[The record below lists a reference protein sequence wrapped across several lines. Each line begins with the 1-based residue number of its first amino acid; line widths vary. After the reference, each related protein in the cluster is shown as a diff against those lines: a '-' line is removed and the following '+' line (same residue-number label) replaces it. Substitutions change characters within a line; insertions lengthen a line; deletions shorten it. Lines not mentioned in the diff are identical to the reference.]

1 MKRLRFPALILVLAL
16 LLGSVPA
23 LAYNSGSL
31 LPQKRAY
38 STAFTDT
45 RGTWCDGYAQTCY
58 EAGLMDGTTAK
69 TFSPR
74 GPLTCA
80 QIMTITAR
88 LYKLLRGDASGFTAA
103 AAGDAWYQPY
113 MDYLTEL
120 SVSDSDLSD
129 ALNYVSDTPNEP
141 CDRYGFVYLLSAVLP
156 DSALT
161 SINTLTVLPDVS
173 SDETEIWDFYAAG
186 ILTGSDAYGTFNGD
200 TGLSR
205 GQAAAMLARIA
216 DPAQRVKFTPKVR
229 AYAQELLGTAPETT
243 VLTIDG
249 MAVSA
254 DFFLQALSSQVL
266 SQEAE
271 SRFAY
276 YDKYGQYWDA
286 YYQDE
291 DFQGDFAAY
300 LKEKH
305 GIDVS
310 SEAAVHWDTP
320 DKAGLTPAQKALQNT
335 LDSLKETAEI
345 EKHAAEYPLTAA
357 QKQEIAGEVSGYR
370 STFYGYSDAFI
381 TEMLTLQALS
391 QNLLKK
397 YAGAAGSYSDS
408 LAAAGCFYGRR
419 ITLYYDTSASAGAGL
434 SESEVKA
441 RAEEVRREASAHLGD
456 SDYFSYLQSRTH
468 TCGALRLENAG
479 ERVTLVGWME
489 NVREVGSNF
498 AFVVLRDFYGTT
510 QFVVETEEMM
520 TAVKAINKESTISV
534 RAPCAS
540 ARART
545 PSCPPATS
553 RSSPRRSR
561 CSAAAATT
569 SCPSRSTAAARP
581 TRPPPQVPLSRPAQ
595 SRRQKEHHPAL
606 QGRRRA
612 AQGHDRP
619 RLPGDHDAHPD
630 GLQPRGRAR
639 LSGARE
645 NHPGKFYALPQAPQ
659 QFKQLLMTS
668 GFDRYFQIAP
678 CFRDEDA
685 RGDRSPGE
693 FYQLDMEMAF
703 ASQEDVFAVLEDV
716 LPPIFAEYGTY
727 SVASAPR
734 SSASPTTT
742 RWSSTARTSPTCAST
757 CGLRTS
763 PLPAGCGFEP
773 FAAGSTSR
781 PSWSPILRRRASS
794 STSSAPTSRCRR
806 ASKPYWFR
814 STTDE
819 LLRRRRQVR
828 RAR

>member
-456 SDYFSYLQSRTH
+456 SDYFSYLCWKYSDDCSGDASVLDVSGLSSALQTALKNLSV
-468 TCGALRLENAG
+468 GALSG
-479 ERVTLVGWME
+479 
-489 NVREVGSNF
+489 
-498 AFVVLRDFYGTT
+498 VVQDP
-510 QFVVETEEMM
+510 EESSFSLYL
-520 TAVKAINKESTISV
+520 KDD
-534 RAPCAS
+534 
-540 ARART
+540 
-545 PSCPPATS
+545 PSS
-553 RSSPRRSR
+553 
-561 CSAAAATT
+561 
-569 SCPSRSTAAARP
+569 
-581 TRPPPQVPLSRPAQ
+581 
-595 SRRQKEHHPAL
+595 
-606 QGRRRA
+606 
-612 AQGHDRP
+612 D
-619 RLPGDHDAHPD
+619 
-630 GLQPRGRAR
+630 
-639 LSGARE
+639 
-645 NHPGKFYALPQAPQ
+645 
-659 QFKQLLMTS
+659 
-668 GFDRYFQIAP
+668 
-678 CFRDEDA
+678 
-685 RGDRSPGE
+685 
-693 FYQLDMEMAF
+693 
-703 ASQEDVFAVLEDV
+703 EDV
-716 LPPIFAEYGTY
+716 LALVGYGP
-727 SVASAPR
+727 ASEKLAAWTAGAAVVTTPLYDSLR
-734 SSASPTTT
+734 VSA
-742 RWSSTARTSPTCAST
+742 
-757 CGLRTS
+757 
-763 PLPAGCGFEP
+763 
-773 FAAGSTSR
+773 FAAALDK
-781 PSWSPILRRRASS
+781 IIA
-794 STSSAPTSRCRR
+794 
-806 ASKPYWFR
+806 
-814 STTDE
+814 
-819 LLRRRRQVR
+819 
-828 RAR
+828 